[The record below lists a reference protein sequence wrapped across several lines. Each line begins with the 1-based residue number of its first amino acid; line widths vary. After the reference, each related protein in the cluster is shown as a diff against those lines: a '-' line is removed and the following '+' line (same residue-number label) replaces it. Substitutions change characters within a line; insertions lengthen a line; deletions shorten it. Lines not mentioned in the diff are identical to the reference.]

1 MSDLRRTIR
10 ALMPEIQTDLER
22 LVRIP
27 SCGFPGFDPA
37 PVRESAMLTADLLE
51 AAGLMD
57 VRIIEVPGGHPAVF
71 GSTPGPAGA
80 PTVLLYAHHDVQP
93 PGPADEW
100 TTPPYEPVVRDGRM
114 YGRGTSDDKCGIAM
128 HLASLRA
135 FGGNPPVGVK
145 VLVEGEEECTAEHLD
160 WLIGEHA
167 DLLRADAVIVAD
179 AGSWER
185 GTPALTTSIRGVV
198 ACEVEVRVAEQA
210 LHSGEY
216 GVVPDAITSLARMIA
231 ALHDEEGNVAV
242 PGLLRR
248 EGSAPVE
255 VSEDDLR
262 AEAKVGANVQLIGT
276 GTLADRMWFGPTIS
290 VIGIDAPSIRDAS
303 FQIVPV
309 AKAAVTMRIAP
320 GEDPATALQALIDHL
335 RAAAPWGVDVA
346 FGGEERAVGHQ
357 VPNEGPIFEA
367 ARRAA
372 TEAWG
377 VEPVITGSGGSVP
390 LVPILAGV
398 MPDTVILM
406 TGPGD
411 QWSGAHSIDE
421 SIDLVELERAC
432 LAQALFLENLGSD
445 S

>member
-1 MSDLRRTIR
+1 MSDLRTTVHE
-10 ALMPEIQTDLER
+10 LMPEIQGDLER

-37 PVRESAMLTADLLE
+37 PVRESAELTASLLRDT
-51 AAGLMD
+51 GLQD
-57 VRIIEVPGGHPAVF
+57 VRIIEVPGGHPAVY
-71 GSTPGPAGA
+71 GHTPGPVGT

-93 PGPADEW
+93 PGPEDEW
-100 TTPPYEPVVRDGRM
+100 TKPPYAPDIRDGRM

-135 FGGNPPVGVK
+135 FDGKPPVGVV
-145 VLVEGEEECTAEHLD
+145 VLIEGEEECTAEHLD

-167 DLLRADAVIVAD
+167 DLLQADAVIIAD

-216 GVVPDAITSLARMIA
+216 GVVPDAITALSRMIA
-231 ALHDEEGNVAV
+231 SLHDDEGNVAV
-242 PGLLRR
+242 QGLQRR
-248 EGSAPVE
+248 TGSSPVE
-255 VSEDDLR
+255 VLEEDFR
-262 AEAKVGANVQLIGT
+262 AEAKVGPNLQLVGT
-276 GTLADRMWFGPTIS
+276 GPLADRLWFGPTIS
-290 VIGIDAPSIRDAS
+290 VIGIDAPSISEAS
-303 FQIVPV
+303 FQVVPV

-320 GEDPATALQALIDHL
+320 GENPATALQALEDHL
-335 RAAAPWGVDVA
+335 HENAPWGVDVTI
-346 FGGEERAVGHQ
+346 GGRERAIGHE

-372 TEAWG
+372 AGAWG
-377 VEPVITGSGGSVP
+377 VEPVVTGSGGSVP
-390 LVPILAGV
+390 LVPVLAAV
-398 MPDTVILM
+398 MPDAVILM

-411 QWSGAHSIDE
+411 QWSAAHSINE
-421 SIDLVELERAC
+421 SVDLVELERAC
-432 LAQALFLENLGSD
+432 LAQARFLEMLGAGS
-445 S
+445 

>member
-1 MSDLRRTIR
+1 MSDLRTTVHD
-10 ALMPEIQTDLER
+10 LMPEIQADLEQ

-37 PVRESAMLTADLLE
+37 PVRRSAELTAMLLE
-51 AAGLMD
+51 RAGMND
-57 VRIIEVPGGHPAVF
+57 VRIIEVPDGHPAVF
-71 GSTPGPAGA
+71 GHLPGPPGA

-93 PGPADEW
+93 PGPEAEW
-100 TTPPYEPVVRDGRM
+100 TTPPYEPAIRDGRM
-114 YGRGTSDDKCGIAM
+114 YGRGTSDDKCGIVM
-128 HLASLRA
+128 HLASIRA
-135 FGGNPPVGVK
+135 FGGRPPVGVK
-145 VLVEGEEECTAEHLD
+145 VIVEGEEECTAEHLD

-216 GVVPDAITSLARMIA
+216 GVVPDAITALSRMIA
-231 ALHDEEGNVAV
+231 SLHDDEGNVAV
-242 PGLLRR
+242 AGLQRR
-248 EGSAPVE
+248 AGASPAE
-255 VSEDDLR
+255 VSEEDFR
-262 AEAKVGANVQLIGT
+262 KEAKVGAGVRLSGS
-276 GTLADRMWFGPTIS
+276 GPLADRMWFGPTIS
-290 VIGIDAPSIRDAS
+290 VIGIDAPSVREAS

-320 GEDPATALQALIDHL
+320 GEDPATALAALIDHL
-335 RAAAPWGVDVA
+335 RAAAPWGVEVT
-346 FGGEERAVGHQ
+346 FGGEERAVGHE
-357 VPNEGPIFEA
+357 VSDEGPIFEA
-367 ARRAA
+367 ARRSAA
-372 TEAWG
+372 EAWG

-398 MPDTVILM
+398 MPGAVILM

-411 QWSGAHSIDE
+411 QWSAAHSIDE
-421 SIDLVELERAC
+421 SVDLLELERGC
-432 LAQALFLENLGSD
+432 LAQALFLEMLGSGA
-445 S
+445 